1 MDGSYILST
10 RGLNQSR
17 ITKKEKRVSPK
28 LIKTTDPGDF
38 I

>member
-1 MDGSYILST
+1 MNGSYILNVG
-10 RGLNQSR
+10 GLKQSR

-28 LIKTTDPGDF
+28 LIKTTDAGNY